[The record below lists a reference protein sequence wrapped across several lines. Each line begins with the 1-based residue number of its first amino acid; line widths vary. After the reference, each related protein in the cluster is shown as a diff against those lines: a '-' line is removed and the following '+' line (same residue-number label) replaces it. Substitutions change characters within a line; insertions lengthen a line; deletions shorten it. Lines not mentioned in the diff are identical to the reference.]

1 MAIKQK
7 ENTKKILQNGLF
19 EDIEDALKGLDGWGS
34 VEIIVQNNQV
44 TQISGRR
51 IKKINHSL

>member
-1 MAIKQK
+1 MIGKQ
-7 ENTKKILQNGLF
+7 EDNTKKIIQNGLF
-19 EDIEDALKGLDGWGS
+19 EEIEDALMNLNGWGS
-34 VEIIVQNNQV
+34 VEIIVKNNQV

>member
-7 ENTKKILQNGLF
+7 ENTKKIIQNGLF
-19 EDIEDALKGLDGWGS
+19 EEIEDALKGLDGWGS

-51 IKKINHSL
+51 IKKINHRL

>member
-1 MAIKQK
+1 MIGKQ
-7 ENTKKILQNGLF
+7 EDNTKKIIQNGLF
-19 EDIEDALKGLDGWGS
+19 EEIEDALMNLNGWGS

>member
-1 MAIKQK
+1 MTTKSDN
-7 ENTKKILQNGLF
+7 NTKKIIQNGLF
-19 EDIEDALKGLDGWGS
+19 EEIEDALKGLDGWGS

>member
-1 MAIKQK
+1 MAVKQK
-7 ENTKKILQNGLF
+7 ENTKKIIKNGLF
-19 EDIEDALKGLDGWGS
+19 EEIEDTLKGLDGWGS